1 MGATTTAATAFESL
15 LSRTTST
22 AVLLPISIVCAM
34 GVDLILSSV
43 DEIRNAA

>member
-1 MGATTTAATAFESL
+1 MTAGSVPRAFPGKPRYL
-15 LSRTTST
+15 
-22 AVLLPISIVCAM
+22 VQM

>member
-1 MGATTTAATAFESL
+1 MLCAGDREEKAE
-15 LSRTTST
+15 LSWYLTST
-22 AVLLPISIVCAM
+22 

>member
-1 MGATTTAATAFESL
+1 MNLAVRGGPRN
-15 LSRTTST
+15 SR
-22 AVLLPISIVCAM
+22 

>member
-1 MGATTTAATAFESL
+1 VTRL
-15 LSRTTST
+15 
-22 AVLLPISIVCAM
+22 AVFTM